1 MYSNLKYLYKSIIT
15 SLCVMML
22 FTACHSSRN
31 KAQLLEYDGKF
42 PEESAENMTITV
54 SDSGQTVFI
63 VNTPV
68 FNRYENKDTT
78 YTDCPEGITITS
90 FNDYGRK
97 QAIITANYACQ
108 INNNLFKATDNVVIY
123 DLSSGD
129 SVITDEV
136 IWDQRKRSIYSTKQV
151 KQVKRDGSVNY
162 GDGFDADERFT
173 KYTIIHPHG
182 EMVGYDF

>member
-1 MYSNLKYLYKSIIT
+1 MSFNLKYLYISIIT
-15 SLCVMML
+15 ASFVMML
-22 FTACHSSRN
+22 FAGCKSKEGH
-31 KAQLLEYDGKF
+31 AQLLEFEGKF
-42 PEESAENMTITV
+42 PDESAENMTITV
-54 SDSGQTVFI
+54 SDSGQTAFI
-63 VNTPV
+63 VNAPML
-68 FNRYENKDTT
+68 NRYNGDTT
-78 YTDCPEGITITS
+78 YTDCPKGIVITS

-97 QAIITANYACQ
+97 QAVITADYACQ
-108 INNNLFKATDNVVIY
+108 INNNLFKATGNVIIY
-123 DLSSGD
+123 DFSNGD
-129 SVITDEV
+129 SVITEEV